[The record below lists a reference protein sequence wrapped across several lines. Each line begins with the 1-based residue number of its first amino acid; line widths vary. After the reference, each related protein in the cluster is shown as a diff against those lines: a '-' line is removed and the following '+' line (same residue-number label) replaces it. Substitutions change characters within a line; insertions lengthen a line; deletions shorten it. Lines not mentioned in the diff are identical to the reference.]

1 MLTVAILMT
10 SYNRREKTLACL
22 DSCFREV
29 EAMKAQEQYSFS
41 VYLVDDG
48 CTDGTS
54 EAVEGKYPQV
64 HILKGDGNL
73 FWNQGMR
80 LAWSEAAKEDYDFYL
95 WLNDDTV
102 LVEGALES
110 IMETSQ
116 FLRHKVIIAGTA
128 VNPEGEFTYG
138 GRNRYGKIIEPE
150 PTIPV
155 PCYTFNG
162 NVVLVPKYVY
172 NILGN
177 LEEKYHHT
185 FGDYDYGVRAVKASV
200 QRVVAPGTVCVCS
213 RNPGIPKWRDSRY
226 PLKERYAYL
235 LSPKGR
241 PPREQFL
248 FDTRTRG
255 ILWAIGHAVSINFK
269 VLFPSRKGQESV

>member
-1 MLTVAILMT
+1 MMTVAVLMT
-10 SYNRREKTLACL
+10 SFNRREKTLACL
-22 DSCFREV
+22 DSCFREI
-29 EAMKAQEQYSFS
+29 EAIKAQDLYSFT

-48 CTDGTS
+48 STDGTA
-54 EAVEGKYPQV
+54 EAIEGKYPQV
-64 HILKGDGNL
+64 RILKGDGTL

-80 LAWSEAAKEDYDFYL
+80 LAWNEAAKDDYDFYL

-102 LVEGALES
+102 LLEGSLES

-116 FLRHKVIIAGTA
+116 FLRHKAIIAGTA
-128 VNPEGEFTYG
+128 TNPEGEITYG
-138 GRNRYGKIIEPE
+138 GRNHSGKLVEPE

-162 NVVLVPKYVY
+162 NVVLVPRYAY

-177 LEEKYHHT
+177 LEERYHHT
-185 FGDYDYGVRAVKASV
+185 FGDFDYGVRAVKANVS
-200 QRVVAPGTVCVCS
+200 RVVAPGIVCICS
-213 RNPGIPKWRDSRY
+213 RNPGVPKWRDSNY
-226 PLKERYAYL
+226 SLKERYAFL

-248 FDTRTRG
+248 YDTRDKG
-255 ILWAIGHAVSINFK
+255 LLWAIGHAVSLNFK
-269 VLFPSRKGQESV
+269 VLFPSRNNQENQ